1 MAVVRRRDDCI
12 HKPVCVE
19 CGAIS
24 CPAECGH
31 YIKVEKFTSYNS
43 AMLEIALC
51 VQRVFTIANLT
62 RYENLLVGDMSDE
75 REMIECATGSYVKFE
90 EAVEASSN
98 SIQQLKAEIRAI
110 SDIIIEYGESG
121 IAVDFSMLKRRLRE
135 LSAV

>member
-51 VQRVFTIANLT
+51 VQRVFTIVNQGAM
-62 RYENLLVGDMSDE
+62 G
-75 REMIECATGSYVKFE
+75 KFCDLE
-90 EAVEASSN
+90 
-98 SIQQLKAEIRAI
+98 
-110 SDIIIEYGESG
+110 SDIN
-121 IAVDFSMLKRRLRE
+121 AVVAQLQQ
-135 LSAV
+135 

>member
-43 AMLEIALC
+43 ESTPSGTDLDP
-51 VQRVFTIANLT
+51 
-62 RYENLLVGDMSDE
+62 YSLL
-75 REMIECATGSYVKFE
+75 K
-90 EAVEASSN
+90 
-98 SIQQLKAEIRAI
+98 
-110 SDIIIEYGESG
+110 
-121 IAVDFSMLKRRLRE
+121 
-135 LSAV
+135 